1 MMDDKKDDA
10 RQKGLEN
17 LVLLV
22 LGAKDDELSVL
33 HLEKEVFLLWNFHPA
48 IREYISY
55 IKHYK
60 GPYSADIQKIIH
72 HPFYLDNCW
81 KYTPPA
87 RTDNLSGGF
96 VELTEKGRNEYQ
108 RIYRAISK
116 TESVKP
122 LLTGIKMVRELY
134 DKLSLEELLLIIYD
148 TYPEYKEHS
157 TVSRDIEVKKEYLA
171 KRMRTKG
178 IIDDQRFNELVMR

>member
-1 MMDDKKDDA
+1 MDNKKDDA
-10 RQKGLEN
+10 RQRGLEN
-17 LVLLV
+17 LVLLI
-22 LGAKDDELSVL
+22 LGAKDGELSVL

-48 IREYISY
+48 IREYISF

-87 RTDNLSGGF
+87 RIDNLSGGF

-108 RIYRAISK
+108 RIYRAISG

-122 LLTGIKMVRELY
+122 LLTGIKMLRDLY
-134 DKLSLEELLLIIYD
+134 DKLSLEELLLLIYD
-148 TYPEYKEHS
+148 TYPEYKERS
-157 TVSRDIEVKKEYLA
+157 IVSRDIEKKKEFLA
-171 KRMRTKG
+171 KKLYNKS
-178 IIDDQRFNELVMR
+178 IIDDQRFNELVMG